1 MTSRSTACFQDW
13 MSKTLKREL
22 ATNTVELQS
31 VLDGNSAV
39 FVRIHSAAMLSL
51 VTDAAPVV
59 PEMCPETLRFDVHRI
74 GMLQTEFQYI
84 VVAAAMLVKLGH
96 ALAATRNPSDAQ
108 ILSGISDTLVADTRR
123 EIDVEQTVAE
133 MGNALERSSLTED
146 ARDALKRQLLQCAA
160 PTDAVHQLLAQ
171 RTRTFWSR
179 IDQDGKIPVDVQF
192 MSAGRTLISRIDKA
206 ASTLRKVTDLNRS
219 VHGLHYNRIIGEEA
233 QKLAQVAEVAQVADD
248 VQNDAMSDN

>member
-1 MTSRSTACFQDW
+1 M
-13 MSKTLKREL
+13 
-22 ATNTVELQS
+22 
-31 VLDGNSAV
+31 
-39 FVRIHSAAMLSL
+39 

-74 GMLQTEFQYI
+74 GMLQTEFKYI

-123 EIDVEQTVAE
+123 EIDVDRTVADI
-133 MGNALERSSLTED
+133 GNALERSSLTED
-146 ARDALKRQLLQCAA
+146 ARDTLKRQLRACAA

-179 IDQDGKIPVDVQF
+179 IDQNGKIPVDVQF
-192 MSAGRTLISRIDKA
+192 MSAGRTLVPRIEKA
-206 ASTLRKVTDLNRS
+206 ASKLRVVTNLNRL
-219 VHGLHYNRIIGEEA
+219 VHLIHYNRIIGEEA
-233 QKLAQVAEVAQVADD
+233 KKIKEAQKVTA
-248 VQNDAMSDN
+248 